1 MWHPSGVRLTRPR
14 RLLVLALV
22 SSILGTCSAG
32 LAVGQDRG
40 RTRDRGSSR
49 AESAGPAEAEPDAPA
64 TEADDVDAESEVVSR
79 GGEKVKV
86 VKFSGLDVS
95 GRLKSPQLLYFI
107 GRIRAEFERPRLPHR
122 SFVPE
127 VERSTRTKSF

>member
-1 MWHPSGVRLTRPR
+1 MLALLSGV
-14 RLLVLALV
+14 V
-22 SSILGTCSAG
+22 GTCGAG
-32 LAVGQDRG
+32 LAAGQDSGGRRARG
-40 RTRDRGSSR
+40 ESS
-49 AESAGPAEAEPDAPA
+49 APAEAEPDAPA
-64 TEADDVDAESEVVSR
+64 TSDDDVDASSEVVER

-86 VKFSGLDVS
+86 VKFTGLDVS

-127 VERSTRTKSF
+127 VERSTHSKSF